1 MNLRLPIVVSVVAAA
16 AGVAVFRGTHTVAPA
31 ALSVVDAAPSE
42 SPPLGRRVAVRERS
56 PRIVVYVAGEVR
68 HRGIYELAPTARAG
82 DALRAAGGA
91 TASADLVAV
100 NLAEPLSDGDEVAVP
115 ALGEDAAPAGTRSR
129 SHGRHHGRHK
139 KRRHHRHRL
148 LPESETAQAT
158 GAESTAD
165 SGDREPTTV
174 VRLNSADESELET
187 LPGIGPALAERIVQF
202 REQTGPYAST
212 DDLLDVAGV
221 TQTKLD
227 AIAPYVST
235 GS

>member
-16 AGVAVFRGTHTVAPA
+16 AGVAVFRSTHAAPPVPA
-31 ALSVVDAAPSE
+31 SVVDAAPSQ
-42 SPPLGRRVAVRERS
+42 SATVPRSAVRERAA
-56 PRIVVYVAGEVR
+56 RIVVYVAGEVR
-68 HRGIYELAPTARAG
+68 HRGIYELAPSARAG

-100 NLAEPLSDGDEVAVP
+100 NLAQPLSDGDEVAVP
-115 ALGEDAAPAGTRSR
+115 ALGEDASPAGTRSR
-129 SHGRHHGRHK
+129 NHARHHGRHK
-139 KRRHHRHRL
+139 KKRHHRHRVA
-148 LPESETAQAT
+148 PVSDMSATT
-158 GAESTAD
+158 GAESTAEIGD
-165 SGDREPTTV
+165 SEPIAI

-202 REQTGPYAST
+202 REQAGPYVST

-221 TQTKLD
+221 TQSKLD